1 MSTELKHL
9 QSTTKAKAPSPS
21 TINPLI
27 AYEDQP
33 DETAENVRNVLTFMA
48 FAFRD
53 GLDLGSNINA
63 SDGAGL
69 IQRCREQ
76 GALGLKRC
84 GAFQYRANDG
94 TEAVQ
99 AFDALFGA
107 IVEG

>member
-1 MSTELKHL
+1 MSTELMHL

-53 GLDLGSNINA
+53 GINLGSNTNA

-69 IQRCREQ
+69 ILDACASALDFHLNQS
-76 GALGLKRC
+76 GAK
-84 GAFQYRANDG
+84 
-94 TEAVQ
+94 
-99 AFDALFGA
+99 
-107 IVEG
+107 